1 MFHKFSSWD
10 NLVHSLSLL
19 KLAASRKTFHVD
31 EISVKNLK
39 AAEQLILKKVQEA
52 YFRKE
57 IKSLKSGKAVADDS
71 SLSPLQPYLDEE
83 EVLRIGERFKRANLS
98 RNMRNPIIVPSG
110 HILPFCL
117 LDTITIASIIK
128 GVTSQR
134 ERCVQRDFG

>member
-1 MFHKFSSWD
+1 MKVEESASQYPLFWEERFRRFSSWD
-10 NLVHSLSLL
+10 NLVHGLSLL

-71 SLSPLQPYLDEE
+71 SLSPLQP
-83 EVLRIGERFKRANLS
+83 
-98 RNMRNPIIVPSG
+98 
-110 HILPFCL
+110 IL
-117 LDTITIASIIK
+117 TRK
-128 GVTSQR
+128 KY
-134 ERCVQRDFG
+134 